1 MSSALDYHDKSTK
14 LSPLVIKFQV
24 SLDLDVPS
32 TIPTS
37 IPEPV
42 QAFFV
47 SVSSPAEILSS
58 KLVSRVKGTDVIKG
72 GYNFVHILNL
82 DIGESHPFPFVL
94 RFPIDPDSISRS
106 QTCTAVGC
114 MLYCQRHPDLN
125 IPTPAIYAYS
135 CTHGSEF
142 IAMEYIDGD
151 ALSDVWLDIPEG
163 EKEDIINQIAE
174 VMRSMRT
181 KTSFHTMGGISPDGS
196 ACPLVD
202 GMDDRAGEV
211 LVESFGLYNT
221 GPYKSVREYL
231 QAVLDRRY
239 HYLDQM
245 LHKGTLPAKCKEEMS
260 KLFSHSTLEEVL
272 ERVKR
277 LREKFKANP
286 YDRKYPFV
294 LRHGDLHGR
303 NVLVSR
309 SSPRRIL
316 GIIDWDFGGSHALPF
331 ADSGFELAYPDSDRD
346 TNERIKQAEEL
357 QDSELLLD
365 RVVGQPCSSDAKLK
379 YWMTSTRSYVL
390 DFEAAP
396 VVLSTTDTQH
406 GRYADARTRA
416 ISSPI

>member
-1 MSSALDYHDKSTK
+1 
-14 LSPLVIKFQV
+14 
-24 SLDLDVPS
+24 
-32 TIPTS
+32 
-37 IPEPV
+37 
-42 QAFFV
+42 
-47 SVSSPAEILSS
+47 
-58 KLVSRVKGTDVIKG
+58 
-72 GYNFVHILNL
+72 
-82 DIGESHPFPFVL
+82 
-94 RFPIDPDSISRS
+94 
-106 QTCTAVGC
+106 

-125 IPTPAIYAYS
+125 IPTPTIYAYS
-135 CTHGSEF
+135 CMHGSEF

-151 ALSDVWLDIPEG
+151 TLSDVWLDIPEG

-202 GMDDRAGEV
+202 GIDDGAGEV

-245 LHKGTLPAKCKEEMS
+245 LHKGTLPTN
-260 KLFSHSTLEEVL
+260 FSYSTLEEIFELV
-272 ERVKR
+272 RC

-303 NVLVSR
+303 NVIVSR

-316 GIIDWDFGGSHALPF
+316 GIIDWDFSGSHALPF
-331 ADSGFELAYPDSDRD
+331 ADSDFELAYPESDQD
-346 TNERIKQAEEL
+346 TNKRVKQAEEL
-357 QDSELLLD
+357 QDSGLLLD
-365 RVVGQPCSSDAKLK
+365 RVIGEPCSWDAKLK
-379 YWMTSTRSYVL
+379 YWTTSTKFYIL
-390 DFEAAP
+390 DFEAATTSGKS
-396 VVLSTTDTQH
+396 VV
-406 GRYADARTRA
+406 
-416 ISSPI
+416 SSVC

>member
-1 MSSALDYHDKSTK
+1 AL
-14 LSPLVIKFQV
+14 
-24 SLDLDVPS
+24 
-32 TIPTS
+32 
-37 IPEPV
+37 
-42 QAFFV
+42 
-47 SVSSPAEILSS
+47 
-58 KLVSRVKGTDVIKG
+58 
-72 GYNFVHILNL
+72 
-82 DIGESHPFPFVL
+82 
-94 RFPIDPDSISRS
+94 
-106 QTCTAVGC
+106 
-114 MLYCQRHPDLN
+114 
-125 IPTPAIYAYS
+125 
-135 CTHGSEF
+135 HGSEF

-151 ALSDVWLDIPEG
+151 TLSDVWLDIPEG

-174 VMRSMRT
+174 VMLSIL
-181 KTSFHTMGGISPDGS
+181 MGGISPDGS

-202 GMDDRAGEV
+202 GIDDGAGEV

-221 GPYKSVREYL
+221 GPYTSVREYL
-231 QAVLDRRY
+231 QAVLD
-239 HYLDQM
+239 HQM
-245 LHKGTLPAKCKEEMS
+245 LHKDTLPAKCKEEMS

-396 VVLSTTDTQH
+396 
-406 GRYADARTRA
+406 
-416 ISSPI
+416 